1 MTKKMNDWIVP
12 TLFLMLPFVFL
23 APGLIW
29 KSQLLFFLI
38 CPIFII
44 ALNIKNIWIKSF
56 LLYASVWQM
65 VVFFLSFNKAGM
77 NPGYGLSVILAL
89 MSGAILFKF
98 VSEGNM
104 PNEKWFMFIRIA
116 VILQILIS
124 IPQPFGFNPFSD
136 LLSLFIKVREN
147 LPGHLVGS
155 LGNRNYLAA
164 FIAISIPCFIGWR
177 TFKIKGI
184 SINPA
189 LIAIFIFLGF
199 CLSPG
204 TLAAIIGMGFFLSY
218 NMSPLKRII
227 ALSAAVKVAVI
238 FTACYVLITGNHLNE
253 FTELPG
259 QLKEF
264 VTTGKFTV
272 DPFKFDIGRF
282 AMWLMVLSQLITGWF
297 FMIFG
302 FGPGAFWGREYSMH
316 GQYISVWFQFGL
328 VGLGLMLGY
337 IYTTIRF
344 LTKEKSLILLTA
356 FIIICLDMIGN
367 FPVEIASTAF
377 LIIVICGLIE
387 READRVCEKRG
398 TRQWKQL
405 S

>member
-1 MTKKMNDWIVP
+1 MTKIMNDWIVP
-12 TLFLMLPFVFL
+12 LLFLVLPFVFL

-38 CPIFII
+38 CPVFII
-44 ALNIKNIWIKSF
+44 ALDIKNIWIKSF
-56 LLYASVWQM
+56 LLYASAWQI
-65 VVFFLSFNKAGM
+65 VVFFLSFSKVGM
-77 NPGYGLSVILAL
+77 NPGYGLSIILAL
-89 MSGAILFKF
+89 MAGAIVFKF
-98 VSEGNM
+98 VSEGNI
-104 PNEKWFMFIRIA
+104 PDEKWFTVIRIA
-116 VILQILIS
+116 VILQILLS
-124 IPQPFGFNPFSD
+124 LPQPFGWNPFAD
-136 LLSLFIKVREN
+136 FMALFIKVREN

-164 FIAISIPCFIGWR
+164 FIAISIPCFVGWR
-177 TFKIKGI
+177 TFKIGRI

-189 LIAIFIFLGF
+189 IIGIFVFLGF

-204 TLAAIIGMGFFLSY
+204 TLAAIIGMAFLLSY
-218 NMSPLKRII
+218 NLSPMKRLISM
-227 ALSAAVKVAVI
+227 SAAMKVAVA

-253 FTELPG
+253 FTALPG
-259 QLKEF
+259 QLHEF
-264 VTTGKFTV
+264 LTTGKFTV
-272 DPFKFDIGRF
+272 DPFKSDVGRF
-282 AMWLMVLSQLITGWF
+282 AMWMMALSQLITGWF

-328 VGLGLMLGY
+328 VGLGLMAGY

-344 LTKEKSLILLTA
+344 LAKRKSLILLTS
-356 FIIICLDMIGN
+356 FVIICLDMIGN

-387 READRVCEKRG
+387 RERTIPLHCKGEGK
-398 TRQWKQL
+398 WKQP

>member
-1 MTKKMNDWIVP
+1 MMKKMNDWIVP
-12 TLFLMLPFVFL
+12 ILFLLLPFVFL

-44 ALNIKNIWIKSF
+44 ALDIKNIWIKSF
-56 LLYASVWQM
+56 LLYASMWQM
-65 VVFFLSFNKAGM
+65 VVFFLSFSKYGM
-77 NPGYGLSVILAL
+77 NPGYGLSVILGL
-89 MSGAILFKF
+89 MAGAIIFKF
-98 VSEGNM
+98 VSEGEVT
-104 PNEKWFMFIRIA
+104 NEKWFMFIRIA
-116 VILQILIS
+116 VILQILVS
-124 IPQPFGFNPFSD
+124 LPQPFGYNPFAD
-136 LLSLFIKVREN
+136 FMSLFIDVREN

-164 FIAISIPCFIGWR
+164 FIAISIPCFVGWR
-177 TFKIKGI
+177 TFKIKSI

-204 TLAAIIGMGFFLSY
+204 TLAAIIGMGFLLSY
-218 NMSPLKRII
+218 NLSPLKRLISMSLAI
-227 ALSAAVKVAVI
+227 KVAVA
-238 FTACYVLITGNHLNE
+238 FTACYVLATGNHLNE

-259 QLKEF
+259 QLSGF
-264 VTTGKFTV
+264 LTTGKFTV
-272 DPFKFDIGRF
+272 DPFKSDIGRF
-282 AMWLMVLSQLITGWF
+282 AMWMVAVSQLITGWF

-316 GQYISVWFQFGL
+316 SEYMSVWFQFGL
-328 VGLGLMLGY
+328 VGLGLMIGY
-337 IYTTIRF
+337 IYTTFRF
-344 LTKEKSLILLTA
+344 LAKGKSLILLTS
-356 FIIICLDMIGN
+356 FVIICLDMIGN

-377 LIIVICGLIE
+377 LIVIICGLIE
-387 READRVCEKRG
+387 RSISEEEAWKR
-398 TRQWKQL
+398 L